1 MIIKTKKDEFE
12 SYLEDTSN
20 LYGNASSLYIVN
32 SKDELIDLIRDFN
45 KHKTPFTLSA
55 GRTGTT
61 GGCVPLGGVIVSIE
75 KLKSITEI
83 DKKNK
88 TMRLEAGITFKEL
101 EEMSAKNNFTLRAAP
116 TESLAFIGGSIST
129 CASGVRGFGYGSIR
143 NYVSE
148 IEVVLPTGESIIVER
163 GTVFSKGRIFDFEYE
178 GKNFKFRLPTYIV
191 PKIKSQAGYF
201 VHDDMDLI
209 DLFIGSEG
217 TLGVV
222 VAGKINLQDRPVNAF
237 DGLIF
242 FKKEP
247 EALEFITKIKNLKG
261 KKLLKPTSLE
271 FFDENSLN
279 MLKEEYSFVPVV
291 SCAVYFEQAVEVS
304 DNLNTLMDEWA
315 NLIEEAGAIMEKSL
329 LADTPKE
336 RERIF
341 EFRHRLP
348 QVINEYLRS
357 YKQLKTAVDCAV
369 PPEAFLN
376 MYSFY
381 KEKAKESGIN
391 YVNFGHIGEDHLHF
405 NFLPKNDKESM
416 GAKKYMEL
424 FCKNAVSLGGTI
436 SAEHGIGKIKKNYLK
451 IMYNEA
457 EIKEMAHLKKYFDPA
472 CLMGLDNIF
481 EKEILLQD
489 LI

>member
-1 MIIKTKKDEFE
+1 MIIKTKKDEFQ

-20 LYGNASSLYIVN
+20 LYGNASSLYIVK
-32 SKDELIDLIRDFN
+32 SKDELIALVRDFN
-45 KHKTPFTLSA
+45 KHKTPFTISA

-61 GGCVPLGGVIVSIE
+61 GGCVPLGGVIISIE
-75 KLKSITEI
+75 QLKNVTEI

-88 TMRLEAGITFKEL
+88 VMHLEAGLTFKEV
-101 EEMSAKNNFTLRAAP
+101 EEAVTKNNLMLRACP
-116 TESLAFIGGSIST
+116 TENLAFVGGAIST

-148 IEVVLPTGESIIVER
+148 IEVILPAGEPMIIKR
-163 GTVFSKGRIFDFEYE
+163 GTIFSKERLFDFEYK
-178 GKNFKFRLPTYIV
+178 GKKIKFQLPSYRV

-201 VHDDMDLI
+201 VHSNMDLI

-222 VAGKINLQDRPVNAF
+222 VAGKINLQDKSAGVF

-242 FKKEP
+242 FKKETDG
-247 EALEFITKIKNLKG
+247 LEFAAKIKSLKE

-279 MLKEEYSFVPVV
+279 MLRGEYSFVPAAE
-291 SCAVYFEQAVEVS
+291 CAVYFEQAIEDS
-304 DNLNTLMDEWA
+304 DNQNILMDKWV
-315 NLIEEAGAIMEKSL
+315 NLIEEFHALTEKSL

-348 QVINEYLRS
+348 QAINEYLRN

-369 PPEAFLN
+369 PHKVFMD
-376 MYSFY
+376 MYNFY
-381 KEKAKESGIN
+381 KEKAKESGIH

-405 NFLPKNDKESM
+405 NFLPKTDEESIT
-416 GAKKYMEL
+416 ARKYMEI
-424 FCKNAVSLGGTI
+424 FCKKAISLGGTV
-436 SAEHGIGKIKKNYLK
+436 SAEHGIGKIKKPYLK
-451 IMYNEA
+451 IMYNKLQIE
-457 EIKEMAHLKKYFDPA
+457 EMARLKKYFDPA

-481 EKEILLQD
+481 EKEILLAV
-489 LI
+489 

>member
-20 LYGNASSLYIVN
+20 LYGNASSLYIVK
-32 SKDELIDLIRDFN
+32 SKDELINLIRDFN
-45 KHKTPFTLSA
+45 KHKTSFTLSA

-61 GGCVPLGGVIVSIE
+61 GGCVPLEGVIVSME
-75 KLKSITEI
+75 ELKKITEI
-83 DKKNK
+83 DEKNK
-88 TMRLEAGITFKEL
+88 TVYLEAGVTFKEL
-101 EEMSAKNNFTLRAAP
+101 EENIAKHNLALRASP

-148 IEVVLPTGESIIVER
+148 IEVILPAGELVIIKR
-163 GTVFSKGRIFDFEYE
+163 GTIFSKERMFDFEYK
-178 GKNFKFRLPTYIV
+178 GKSFKFKLPSYIT
-191 PKIKSQAGYF
+191 PRIKSQAGYF
-201 VHDDMDLI
+201 VHNNMDLI

-222 VAGKINLQDRPVNAF
+222 VSGKINLQDRPIDVF

-242 FKKEP
+242 FKKET
-247 EALEFITKIKNLKG
+247 EGLGFVAKIKTLKE

-271 FFDENSLN
+271 FFDENSLS
-279 MLKEEYSFVPVV
+279 MLKEEHSFVPAAE
-291 SCAVYFEQAVEVS
+291 CAIYFEQATESPDDVDILMNEWIS
-304 DNLNTLMDEWA
+304 LIEDAGALMD
-315 NLIEEAGAIMEKSL
+315 KSI
-329 LADTPKE
+329 LADTLKE

-348 QVINEYLRS
+348 QIINEHLRS
-357 YKQLKTAVDCAV
+357 NKQLKTAVDCAL
-369 PPEAFLN
+369 PHKAFPD
-376 MYSFY
+376 MYNFY
-381 KEKAKESGIN
+381 KKKAKESGID

-405 NFLPKNDKESM
+405 NFLPKNDHESVE
-416 GAKKYMEL
+416 AKKYMEL
-424 FCKNAVSLGGTI
+424 FCKKAVSLGGTI
-436 SAEHGIGKIKKNYLK
+436 SAEHGIGKIKKKYLK

-457 EIKEMAHLKKYFDPA
+457 EIREMAYLKKYFDPA

-481 EKEILLQD
+481 EKEILRGL
-489 LI
+489 